1 MVRRSIAVGAGVIV
15 LVLLLFGVR
24 GCLDSRTES
33 ALRDYNSDLT
43 ALVRESNQQSE
54 ALFSLLSDPGDASQ
68 VDVTNQLNSLARQ
81 SEQIAERAADA
92 DVPDQLGDTNRYL
105 VEALEFRRNGV
116 RAIAERLPAAQTAE
130 SAQAAV
136 NPNLAASMRAFLASD
151 VIYANRV
158 EPSLRGG
165 LDAEGLLAESQIPQ
179 SRYLP
184 DSDWV
189 LPATIAERVDGL
201 RGGGGDSDEAAA
213 PGLHGNGL
221 ESVALGG
228 QALTPDASVSVPL
241 GEAVEFEVVVAN
253 QGENDETDVGIA
265 ITVGSGADAIEIDG
279 SLYAIAAGEVQTVTI
294 PLADEPPT
302 GQNVPITVEVEPVP
316 GEEDSEN
323 NALEFSAIFTA

>member
-1 MVRRSIAVGAGVIV
+1 MVRRSIAVGVGVIV

-33 ALRDYNSDLT
+33 ALRDYTADLT

-68 VDVTNQLNSLARQ
+68 VDVTNQLNALARQ
-81 SEQIAERAADA
+81 SEQIVERAAGA
-92 DVPDQLGDTNRYL
+92 DVPDQLSDTDRQL

-116 RAIAERLPAAQTAE
+116 RAIAERLPTAQSAE
-130 SAQAAV
+130 SDQAAV
-136 NPNLAASMRAFLASD
+136 NPNLAASMRAFLTSD

-158 EPSLRGG
+158 EPSLSAG
-165 LDAEGLLAESQIPQ
+165 LDAEGLLAESQIPK

-184 DSDWV
+184 DVDWV
-189 LPATIAERVDGL
+189 LPSTIADRIDGL
-201 RGGGGDSDEAAA
+201 RGGGGSDEAAA

-228 QALTPDASVSVPL
+228 QALTPDASASVPL
-241 GEAVEFEVVVAN
+241 GDAVEFEVVVAN
-253 QGENDETDVGIA
+253 QGENVETDVGIA

-279 SLYAIAAGEVQTVTI
+279 TLDEIAAGEVQTVTI

-302 GQNVPITVEVEPVP
+302 GQNVPITVEVAPVP
-316 GEEDSEN
+316 GEEDAEN
-323 NALEFSAIFTA
+323 NTLEFSAIFTA